1 MPKHKELLSLYTNSF
16 HSLPLKESD
25 GTRVPYDEVVNL
37 LDTETVDYGIAFG
50 SAMSEQ
56 LEVSIKVDKDKYKE
70 AIVWLRKLLFASE
83 FSVDRYVFCFSET
96 GNQTLMFVS
105 RQTAHYSSKIASE
118 SPIGKARR
126 A

>member
-1 MPKHKELLSLYTNSF
+1 M
-16 HSLPLKESD
+16 
-25 GTRVPYDEVVNL
+25 PYDEVVNL

-83 FSVDRYVFCFSET
+83 FSVDRWVFCSSGTRFNLLKLFHAGCASQLKNWFKVYHRKSET
-96 GNQTLMFVS
+96 GLMWRS
-105 RQTAHYSSKIASE
+105 QSS
-118 SPIGKARR
+118 GT
-126 A
+126 